1 MFCFQVSAEN
11 SKQEKDQ
18 KDKLRNQVKAVTI
31 VSRGGRT
38 NEFLL
43 QFIFISNEL
52 AARDVQIEDIRKQN
66 LILQQQLEEKDK
78 LYTQD
83 SLVRL
88 QLGKRLEQVLMDKED
103 ALEQIEQLKVSYY
116 FTFLSYLM
124 F

>member
-1 MFCFQVSAEN
+1 LSF
-11 SKQEKDQ
+11 
-18 KDKLRNQVKAVTI
+18 
-31 VSRGGRT
+31 
-38 NEFLL
+38 L

-52 AARDVQIEDIRKQN
+52 AARDVQIEDLRKQN

-103 ALEQIEQLKVSYY
+103 ALEQIEQLKVYNRA
-116 FTFLSYLM
+116 FNCV
-124 F
+124 